1 MFQIFSCE
9 GLHRLV
15 KLIPLYCWMEVGRG
29 KVGVCVEYD
38 RNVNLNSQL
47 LNGNLL
53 LQRPFI
59 AVFAA
64 DGQIIFQHKWDS

>member
-1 MFQIFSCE
+1 
-9 GLHRLV
+9 
-15 KLIPLYCWMEVGRG
+15 MEVGRG